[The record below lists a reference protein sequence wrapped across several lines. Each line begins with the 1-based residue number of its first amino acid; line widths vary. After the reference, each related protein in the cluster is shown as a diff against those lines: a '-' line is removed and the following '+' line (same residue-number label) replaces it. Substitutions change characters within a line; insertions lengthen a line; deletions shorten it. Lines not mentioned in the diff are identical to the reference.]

1 MTARP
6 ADSAPSSREPAW
18 ADYAVLVVDDEAG
31 VRNFLQRALQARG
44 CRVDIAGS
52 AEEGAE
58 RLVEHHFDAIVLDI
72 ALPGRSGMDWLR
84 SLKNG
89 GFAGD
94 VILITA
100 FADIETA
107 IDALRAGA
115 SDFVLKPFRVDQI
128 VNSLQRC
135 FERARLDRE
144 NFVLQRQVAGLGG
157 QVEGLVGHSGPMCR
171 LSDLIR
177 RVAPTPSTVLILGE
191 SGVGKEVAARA
202 LHEVSPRAERSFVP
216 LNCATV
222 SAELMESELFGHVRG
237 AFTGARE
244 ARRGLFHYAN
254 GGTLFLDEIGELPL
268 PLQTKLLRVLE
279 ERRIRPV
286 GSEAEVPVDVR
297 VIAATNRDLRA
308 EVAAGRF
315 RQDLFYRLEVVT
327 LPIPPLRER
336 REDIAELALHFN
348 AQLSARLSLPPLV
361 FTPADLARLSAY
373 AWPGNVRE
381 LRNLVERSLILG
393 GLPAAG
399 EAPGFAEPLPLSL
412 ADVEK
417 RHILAVLDQCGGN
430 HARAAALLGVS
441 RKTIDR
447 KAAEWGLA

>member
-1 MTARP
+1 MHYWFEEPYEAFVELCDLYDKHIHDQSERRFIVERDRVNVGLVELVEINHIHRRAEFQIIIAPAHQGNHYASIATRLAMDYAFTVLNLYKLSLIVDCETCGPSAFTARLPRGGPLRHEFFVDSEYRDVFRMAIFQPEYLALRQRPEPP
-6 ADSAPSSREPAW
+6 APRAAGAFAAAWLNPPHDRPAESAPSSREPAW

-177 RVAPTPSTVLILGE
+177 RVAPTP
-191 SGVGKEVAARA
+191 
-202 LHEVSPRAERSFVP
+202 PR
-216 LNCATV
+216 C
-222 SAELMESELFGHVRG
+222 
-237 AFTGARE
+237 
-244 ARRGLFHYAN
+244 
-254 GGTLFLDEIGELPL
+254 
-268 PLQTKLLRVLE
+268 
-279 ERRIRPV
+279 
-286 GSEAEVPVDVR
+286 
-297 VIAATNRDLRA
+297 
-308 EVAAGRF
+308 
-315 RQDLFYRLEVVT
+315 
-327 LPIPPLRER
+327 
-336 REDIAELALHFN
+336 
-348 AQLSARLSLPPLV
+348 
-361 FTPADLARLSAY
+361 
-373 AWPGNVRE
+373 
-381 LRNLVERSLILG
+381 
-393 GLPAAG
+393 
-399 EAPGFAEPLPLSL
+399 
-412 ADVEK
+412 
-417 RHILAVLDQCGGN
+417 
-430 HARAAALLGVS
+430 
-441 RKTIDR
+441 
-447 KAAEWGLA
+447 